1 VACHRGRLATITFLG
16 ERKMADHM
24 LPRSGRLKGG
34 NSHRVR
40 NFLLV
45 AEAAGLWYLISKLKS
60 AGSQPNRCVPL
71 KCARS
76 EPNRCAL
83 TDLNLKNG

>member
-1 VACHRGRLATITFLG
+1 
-16 ERKMADHM
+16 M
-24 LPRSGRLKGG
+24 
-34 NSHRVR
+34 R